1 MQIFWQDVRY
11 ALRTMRREPAF
22 TAILVGTIAL
32 GIGANTA
39 VFSVANAQTAPS
51 GARPVLMWLAAAVAI
66 SLLIACANCANLL
79 IARGMMRR
87 QELAVRAAMG
97 AGKLRVFR
105 LLLTESV
112 VLSLAGGA
120 AGVLLAWWGAD
131 SVLALAPDGIGKP
144 GIDGRVLAF
153 TLGISVLSGILF
165 GMAPAL
171 DSIRGDGQE
180 LLKRSGAA
188 AAPRLQLLR
197 GANLLVIGEV
207 ALAIS
212 LMIGAGLILRVRM
225 RFDTALLALYAGIIL
240 LLAMSG
246 LYAVTC
252 QMVGRRSREFS
263 IRLALGAKR
272 SEVLLMVARESMLL
286 VGIGSGV
293 GLVTGTFAAR
303 ALSAAQG
310 TELTTALAVWAILA
324 VAAIPASY
332 FPARAASRIEPR
344 MSLKSD

>member
-1 MQIFWQDVRY
+1 
-11 ALRTMRREPAF
+11 
-22 TAILVGTIAL
+22 
-32 GIGANTA
+32 
-39 VFSVANAQTAPS
+39 
-51 GARPVLMWLAAAVAI
+51 
-66 SLLIACANCANLL
+66 
-79 IARGMMRR
+79 
-87 QELAVRAAMG
+87 
-97 AGKLRVFR
+97 
-105 LLLTESV
+105 V
-112 VLSLAGGA
+112 VLSVAGGA

-131 SVLALAPDGIGKP
+131 SVLALAPAGIGKP

-180 LLKRSGAA
+180 LLKRPDA

-344 MSLKSD
+344 MSLKSDGWRGSER